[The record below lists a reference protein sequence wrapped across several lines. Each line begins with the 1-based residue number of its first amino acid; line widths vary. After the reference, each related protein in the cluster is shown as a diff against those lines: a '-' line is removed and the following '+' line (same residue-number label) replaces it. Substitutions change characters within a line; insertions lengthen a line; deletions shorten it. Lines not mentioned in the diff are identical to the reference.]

1 MGSWLMVR
9 FAERW
14 RRLVEWVIIQ
24 GGLMSVVAI
33 VNLLL
38 TDRVG
43 QRSERFG
50 TLPRR
55 DACFLD

>member
-9 FAERW
+9 FGERW

-33 VNLLL
+33 VNLL

-50 TLPRR
+50 TLPCR

>member
-1 MGSWLMVR
+1 
-9 FAERW
+9 
-14 RRLVEWVIIQ
+14 VEWVIIQ

-33 VNLLL
+33 VNLL

-55 DACFLD
+55 DACFFD

>member
-9 FAERW
+9 FCERW
-14 RRLVEWVIIQ
+14 RLVVWVIIQ

-33 VNLLL
+33 VNLL

-55 DACFLD
+55 GACFLD